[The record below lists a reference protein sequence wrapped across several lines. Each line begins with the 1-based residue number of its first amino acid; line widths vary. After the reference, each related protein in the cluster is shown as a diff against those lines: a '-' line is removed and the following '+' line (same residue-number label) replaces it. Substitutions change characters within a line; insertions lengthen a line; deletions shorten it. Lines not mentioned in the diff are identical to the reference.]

1 MIKTISNLN
10 QFTNS
15 SKCAKVEGTEAKAE
29 CSRKKLDERW
39 IANSQDL
46 SLWEGFNRHI
56 EFNQTYHA
64 SEETCVRKGYGNS
77 TNPTCIAFKKNSS
90 LDYVGAG
97 SFYDHGGYVKNINVQ
112 IAEKAKALEQVS
124 DLRKYEFLNHRTKL
138 LVTDFTLYNS
148 YSDIFTVVII
158 PT

>member
-1 MIKTISNLN
+1 M
-10 QFTNS
+10 
-15 SKCAKVEGTEAKAE
+15 
-29 CSRKKLDERW
+29 
-39 IANSQDL
+39 

-56 EFNQTYHA
+56 EFNKTYHA
-64 SEETCVRKGYGNS
+64 SEETCVRLKL
-77 TNPTCIAFKKNSS
+77 TQRPCIA
-90 LDYVGAG
+90 LEYVGAG

-112 IAEKAKALEQVS
+112 IAEKAKALEQVR
-124 DLRKYEFLNHRTKL
+124 DLRAHEFLNHRTKL